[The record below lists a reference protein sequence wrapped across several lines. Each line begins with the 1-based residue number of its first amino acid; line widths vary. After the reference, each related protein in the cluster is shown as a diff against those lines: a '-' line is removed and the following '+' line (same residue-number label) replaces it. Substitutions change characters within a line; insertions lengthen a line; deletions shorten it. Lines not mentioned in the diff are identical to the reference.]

1 MHLQFSIYAELFS
14 LLNKENEVD
23 SAANVLDLDISIKD
37 GKFACRVYDKR
48 DKFRFKVV
56 KFQPLMSNQ
65 ASSVLYGTFCSQVVR
80 YSRICNEIEAFADRV
95 LKITDDLIGLGYRR
109 DRLSKIYLS
118 VVTRHGLRE
127 KFGVGCENIL
137 LT

>member
-1 MHLQFSIYAELFS
+1 MIYPDS
-14 LLNKENEVD
+14 LTLNKENEVD

-37 GKFACRVYDKR
+37 GKFVCRVYDKR

-65 ASSVLYGTFCSQVVR
+65 GSSVLYGTFCSQVVR

-127 KFGVGCENIL
+127 KFGVGCGNIL